1 MNIVI
6 SNYFSNMDNCPYHSY
21 QVFVTPTLEENRRKM
36 YLLSDINRSTQIIS
50 FLACRYYDVGL

>member
-1 MNIVI
+1 
-6 SNYFSNMDNCPYHSY
+6 MDNCPYDSN
-21 QVFVTPTLEENRRKM
+21 QVFVTPTLEENTRKM